1 MSRVTFVEPMPGLPG
16 LVDYELT
23 PVDGAP
29 GLLTLTT
36 DPPGVRLFVVDA
48 EVHVPGYA
56 PTVAIEDVARLGLED
71 PADARVLVVA
81 QPAGED
87 GVTVNLMAPVVVH
100 RETGAAAQLIVT
112 QEDWPL
118 RHAVGD
124 PLPAA

>member
-1 MSRVTFVEPMPGLPG
+1 
-16 LVDYELT
+16 
-23 PVDGAP
+23 
-29 GLLTLTT
+29 LLTLTT

-56 PTVAIEDVARLGLED
+56 PTVATEGVARLGLED
-71 PADARVLVVA
+71 PADARALVVA

-87 GVTVNLMAPVVVH
+87 GVTVDLLAPVAGH
-100 RETGAAAQLIVT
+100 RGIGAAGPPIRT